1 MLDNERDVLTRA
13 GAVLTNATFGRI
25 GAATAVE
32 YRAVAA
38 RLDAERLAAG
48 AAWGGPCAG
57 ARSPATAAVRR
68 AAWARRVHV
77 EVASAFRDLR
87 EGRVDVPVAMGLLR
101 TWVPLAEACRPS
113 PVRDTDGLSRGR
125 PPAGSVR
132 PAPSKR
138 AGLRSLPDDW
148 LDTLWRAAVRR
159 DCRHLDGVAVLLA
172 TGCRPSEA
180 CRGVAV
186 RRVPGGVDVAVL
198 GSKVTATAGQEWRH
212 LTVALDDRGP
222 MAHLAGLAD
231 AAGGVARVRPACT
244 PNALSMAVAD
254 VAEDCLPGRRLSAY
268 DVRHQRA
275 ADARNAF
282 EGDMERLAA
291 WLGHAG
297 VETVRYYGRLPRSA
311 GSRGARPL
319 AAATANAV
327 RRRALMVVVA
337 PAASTRV

>member
-1 MLDNERDVLTRA
+1 MRDDDRDILTRA
-13 GAVLTNATFGRI
+13 GAVLTTAHFGRI
-25 GAATAVE
+25 CNATAAE

-38 RLDAERLAAG
+38 RVDAERRGAG
-48 AAWGGPCAG
+48 AAWDGPCAG

-77 EVASAFRDLR
+77 EVAQAFRDLR
-87 EGRVDVPVAMGLLR
+87 DRRVDVPDALVSLR

-113 PVRDTDGLSRGR
+113 PTRDTEGLSRGR
-125 PPAGSVR
+125 PPAASVR
-132 PAPSKR
+132 EAPSKR
-138 AGLRSLPDDW
+138 AGLRSLPTDW

-159 DCRHLDGVAVLLA
+159 DGRHLDALAVLLA

-186 RRVPGGVDVAVL
+186 RRVPGGVDVAVP
-198 GSKVTATAGQEWRH
+198 GSKVTAVAGQEGRR
-212 LTVALDDRGP
+212 LTVALDGRGP
-222 MAHLAGLAD
+222 VAHLAALAD
-231 AAGGVARVRPACT
+231 AAGGIARVKAACT
-244 PNALSMAVAD
+244 PNAISMAVAD

-282 EGDMERLAA
+282 QGDMELLAA

-297 VETVRYYGRLPRSA
+297 VATVRYYGRLPRSA

-319 AAATANAV
+319 GAVAANAV
-327 RRRALMVVVA
+327 RRRGPTLVPT
-337 PAASTRV
+337 PAASASP

>member
-1 MLDNERDVLTRA
+1 MRDDDRDILTRA
-13 GAVLTNATFGRI
+13 GAVLTTARFGRI
-25 GAATAVE
+25 GSATTAE

-38 RLDAERLAAG
+38 RVDAERRIAG

-57 ARSPATAAVRR
+57 ARSPSTAAVRR

-77 EVASAFRDLR
+77 EVAGAFRDLR
-87 EGRVDVPVAMGLLR
+87 ERRVDVPDAMVSLR

-113 PVRDTDGLSRGR
+113 PMRDTEGLSRGR
-125 PPAGSVR
+125 PPAALVR
-132 PAPSKR
+132 AAPSKR
-138 AGLRSLPDDW
+138 AGLRSLPTDW
-148 LDTLWRAAVRR
+148 LDTLWGAAVRR
-159 DCRHLDGVAVLLA
+159 DCRHLDAVAVLLA

-198 GSKVTATAGQEWRH
+198 GSKVTATAGQEWRR

-222 MAHLAGLAD
+222 VAHLAALAD
-231 AAGGVARVRPACT
+231 AAGGIARVKAACT
-244 PNALSMAVAD
+244 PNALSMAVSD
-254 VAEDCLPGRRLSAY
+254 MAEDWLPGRRLSAY

-282 EGDMERLAA
+282 RGDMELLAA

-297 VETVRYYGRLPRSA
+297 VTTVRYYGRLPRSA

-319 AAATANAV
+319 GAMAANAV
-327 RRRALMVVVA
+327 RRRVPTVA
-337 PAASTRV
+337 PAPVALASP